1 VALRLEVEAPLIC
14 RISDLHFPGKQVQST
29 PTGRVLLNTMNYTEA
44 IAYLHSLTDYEKMRI
59 ERYAPDTFNL
69 SRVERLLAAVGN
81 PHTHFPAM
89 HIAGTK
95 GKGSTAAMSE
105 ACLRVAGYR
114 TGLYTSPHLHTFRER
129 IRVAGHKIAREEVV
143 ALVEETRPL
152 IERAPGVTTFEVVT
166 VIGFLYFARSEV
178 DVAVVEVG
186 LGGRLD
192 ATNVLMPEVSVIT
205 SLSLDHTYLL
215 GNTLAEIAR
224 EKAGIIKPGIPVVS
238 APQRAAAIKVLEA
251 ISRERGAPL
260 IEVRRDWDYNP
271 GPADLE
277 GQVFTARRITD
288 GGSELDGEYWMP
300 LLGRHQLE
308 NGTSALAA
316 LDILRQRGFR
326 IPVEAVHQGLHN
338 VHWPGRL
345 EILSREPLVV
355 VDCAHNPYSAQ
366 VLRKALEEWFPDR
379 RWVLI
384 FGASADKDIAGM
396 LRALLPISE
405 YTIVTRSD
413 HPRAESPIELAD
425 VVASV
430 GGGAE
435 VSVNVRKSIRRG
447 LAVMDPGDGLL
458 VTGSIFLVA
467 DAREEWA
474 RYTGAPLPDN
484 DEELGT

>member
-1 VALRLEVEAPLIC
+1 
-14 RISDLHFPGKQVQST
+14 
-29 PTGRVLLNTMNYTEA
+29 MNYPQT
-44 IAYLHSLTDYEKMRI
+44 IAYLHSLTDYEKTRM
-59 ERYAPDTFNL
+59 ERYAPDTL
-69 SRVERLLAAVGN
+69 DLARVERLLAAVGN
-81 PHTHFPAM
+81 PHAQFPAV
-89 HIAGTK
+89 HLAGTK
-95 GKGSTAAMSE
+95 GKGSTAAVIES
-105 ACLRVAGYR
+105 CLRAAGYR
-114 TGLYTSPHLHTFRER
+114 TGFYTSPHLHTFRER
-129 IRVAGHKIAREEVV
+129 IQVAGRKIAREEVV
-143 ALVEETRPL
+143 ALVDEVRPL
-152 IERAPGVTTFEVVT
+152 IERTPGVTTFEVIT
-166 VIGFLYFARSEV
+166 AIGFLYFCRSEV

-192 ATNVLMPEVSVIT
+192 ATNVLTPEVSVIT

-215 GNTLAEIAR
+215 GDTLGEIAF
-224 EKAGIIKPGIPVVS
+224 EKAGIIKPGVPAVS
-238 APQRAAAIKVLEA
+238 APQRAEAIKVLEA
-251 ISRERGAPL
+251 VSRGRDVPL
-260 IEVRRDWDYNP
+260 TEVGRDWDYEP
-271 GPADLE
+271 GPADMD
-277 GQVFTARRITD
+277 GQAFTVRLVTD

-308 NGTSALAA
+308 NGTSAIAA
-316 LDILRQRGFR
+316 LDVLRQRGFR
-326 IPVEAVHQGLHN
+326 IPVEAVRAGLRD

-345 EILSREPLVV
+345 EILSREPSLV

-366 VLRKALEEWFPDR
+366 VLRKALEEWFPGQ

-396 LRALLPISE
+396 LEALLPISE

-413 HPRAESPIELAD
+413 HPRAAAPIELAD

-435 VSVNVRKSIRRG
+435 VSLNMRKSLRRG
-447 LAVMDPGDGLL
+447 LAVMDPGSGLL

-484 DEELGT
+484 DGEE